1 MADLGQ
7 SLSKSDDYPKPLY
20 SWYVVGILM
29 LAYTNSFIDRQI
41 LSLLI
46 EPIQR
51 DLEINDTQISLL
63 AGLAFAIF
71 YTVMGVPIARLAD
84 QKNRRT

>member
-1 MADLGQ
+1 
-7 SLSKSDDYPKPLY
+7 
-20 SWYVVGILM
+20 M

-51 DLEINDTQISLL
+51 DLGINDTQISLL

-84 QKNRRT
+84 QKKPAYHNLVGHLYLERTDSDLWAS